1 LNASLRIS
9 YSVLRIW
16 EALRNTDTFLNS
28 FETHPTQLC
37 VKYLV
42 DHKEKNMPIPWEQR
56 FADRASRIN
65 SSAIREILKYSSAPG
80 VISFAGGLPSPDVFP
95 VEEFKQACEVVLDE
109 AGPASL
115 QYSPTEGFVP
125 LREVIAEHSASYGI
139 HTAIENIQLTSG
151 SQQALDLLGM
161 LFIDPGDYVVV
172 ENRTYLGALQAW
184 NAYGAK
190 YLTVPSDEQGMRTD
204 LLEEVLKKRPRFI
217 YVLPNFQNPSGVTLP
232 LERRQELVELADKYG
247 VPIVEDDPYGKLRY
261 FGEHI
266 PPVLVLDEQFRG
278 GNGGEYHGNVIYM
291 STFSKLLAP
300 GIRMAWVIAD
310 LEVIRKLVFAK
321 QGADLHSPTFNQ
333 MIAYEVAR
341 DGFLDEYSKTIRATY
356 KERLLVMLE
365 AMEKHFPVGVKWTK
379 PEGGMFLWVTLPE
392 GLDAQELLPKAVERK
407 VAYVPGQSFHPDGS
421 GKNTMRVNFSNAS
434 PEMIREGISR
444 LGALFREELEALAI

>member
-1 LNASLRIS
+1 MQIS
-9 YSVLRIW
+9 
-16 EALRNTDTFLNS
+16 
-28 FETHPTQLC
+28 
-37 VKYLV
+37 
-42 DHKEKNMPIPWEQR
+42 WEQR

-65 SSAIREILKYSSAPG
+65 SSVIREILKHSSSPD

-95 VEEFKQACEVVLDE
+95 VEEFKQACDVVLDE

-125 LREVIAEHSASYGI
+125 LREIIAAHSATYGI
-139 HTAIENIQLTSG
+139 QTKIENIQLTSG

-161 LFIDPGDYVVV
+161 LFIDPGDSIIV
-172 ENRTYLGALQAW
+172 ENPTYLGALQAW

-190 YLTVPSDEQGMRTD
+190 YITVPSDNHGMRTD
-204 LLEEVLKKRPRFI
+204 LLENALKKRPRFI

-261 FGEHI
+261 FGDDI
-266 PPVLVLDEQFRG
+266 PPVVVIDEQYRDS
-278 GNGGEYHGNVIYM
+278 NSDEYHSNVIYM

-310 LEVIRKLVFAK
+310 MDVIRKIVFAK

-341 DGFLDEYSKTIRATY
+341 DGFLDEYAKIIRATY

-365 AMEKHFPVGVKWTK
+365 SMEEHFPAGVKWTR

-392 GLDAQELLPKAVERK
+392 GLDSQELLPKAIERK
-407 VAYVPGQSFHPDGS
+407 VAYVPGQPFHPDGS
-421 GKNTMRVNFSNAS
+421 GANTMRVNFSNAS
-434 PEMIREGISR
+434 PTLIREGIAR
-444 LGALFREELEALAI
+444 LGRLFEEELETLAV

>member
-1 LNASLRIS
+1 MES
-9 YSVLRIW
+9 
-16 EALRNTDTFLNS
+16 
-28 FETHPTQLC
+28 
-37 VKYLV
+37 K
-42 DHKEKNMPIPWEQR
+42 KESTMPISWEQR

-65 SSAIREILKYSSAPG
+65 SSVIREILKHSSAPD

-95 VEEFKQACEVVLDE
+95 VEDFKKACEVVLSE

-125 LREVIAEHSASYGI
+125 LREVIVEHSATFGI
-139 HTAIENIQLTSG
+139 QTQVENVQLTSG

-161 LFIDPGDYVVV
+161 LFIDPGDEIVV
-172 ENRTYLGALQAW
+172 ENPTYLGALQAW

-190 YLTVPSDEQGMRTD
+190 YITIPSDEFGMRTD
-204 LLEEVLKKRPRFI
+204 LLEDALKKQPRFI

-232 LERRQELVELADKYG
+232 LERRQELVELANEYG

-261 FGEHI
+261 FGEDI
-266 PPVLVLDEQFRG
+266 PPVFVVDQQYRAKLGQPSDQ
-278 GNGGEYHGNVIYM
+278 GNVIYM

-310 LEVIRKLVFAK
+310 MEVIRKIVFAK

-333 MIAYEVAR
+333 MVAYEVAR
-341 DGFLDEYSKTIRATY
+341 DGFLDEYAGTIRATY
-356 KERLLVMLE
+356 KKRLLVMLE
-365 AMEKHFPVGVKWTK
+365 AMDEYFPEGVTWTR

-392 GLDAQELLPKAVERK
+392 GLDAQELLLKAVERK
-407 VAYVPGQSFHPDGS
+407 VAYVPGQPFHPDGS
-421 GKNTMRVNFSNAS
+421 GKNTMRVNFSNAT
-434 PEMIREGISR
+434 EKMIKEGVKR
-444 LGALFREELEALAI
+444 LGKLFREEIAAL

>member
-1 LNASLRIS
+1 M
-9 YSVLRIW
+9 
-16 EALRNTDTFLNS
+16 
-28 FETHPTQLC
+28 Q
-37 VKYLV
+37 
-42 DHKEKNMPIPWEQR
+42 IPWEHR

-65 SSAIREILKYSSAPG
+65 SSAIREILKYSSAPD

-95 VEEFKQACEVVLDE
+95 LTEFKRACEVFLDE

-115 QYSPTEGFVP
+115 QYSPTEGFAP

-139 HTAIENIQLTSG
+139 RVPIENIQLTSG

-161 LFIDPGDYVVV
+161 LFIDPGDYVAV
-172 ENRTYLGALQAW
+172 ENPSYLGALQAW
-184 NAYGAK
+184 NAYGAN
-190 YLTVPSDEQGMRTD
+190 YLTVPSDEYGMRTD
-204 LLEEVLKKRPRFI
+204 LLEDVLKQGPRFI

-232 LERRQELVELADKYG
+232 LERRQELVEIADKYG
-247 VPIVEDDPYGKLRY
+247 VPIIEDDPYGKLRY
-261 FGEHI
+261 FGENI
-266 PPVLVLDEQFRG
+266 PPVFVLDQKFRG
-278 GNGGEYHGNVIYM
+278 GNEEHVPGNVIYM

-310 LEVIRKLVFAK
+310 FDVIRKFVYTK

-341 DGFLDEYSKTIRATY
+341 DGFLHEYSKTIRATY
-356 KERLLVMLE
+356 KERLQIMLE
-365 AMEKHFPVGVKWTK
+365 SMEQHFPGGVEWTK

-392 GLDAQELLPKAVERK
+392 GFDTEELLLKAVERK
-407 VAYVPGQSFHPDGS
+407 VAYVPGRPFHPDGS

-434 PEMIREGISR
+434 PDMIREGIAR
-444 LGALFREELEALAI
+444 LGALLREELEAMAV

>member
-1 LNASLRIS
+1 M
-9 YSVLRIW
+9 
-16 EALRNTDTFLNS
+16 
-28 FETHPTQLC
+28 Q
-37 VKYLV
+37 
-42 DHKEKNMPIPWEQR
+42 IPWEQR

-65 SSAIREILKYSSAPG
+65 SSAIREILKYTSAPD

-95 VEEFKQACEVVLDE
+95 VTEFKQACEVVLDE

-139 HTAIENIQLTSG
+139 QVPIENIQLTSG

-161 LFIDPGDYVVV
+161 LFIDPGDYVAV
-172 ENRTYLGALQAW
+172 ENPSYLGALQAW

-190 YLTVPSDEQGMRTD
+190 YLTVPSDEYGMRTD
-204 LLEEVLKKRPRFI
+204 LLEDVLEQGPRFI
-217 YVLPNFQNPSGVTLP
+217 YVLPNFQNPTGVTLP
-232 LERRQELVELADKYG
+232 LDRRKELVEIADKYG

-266 PPVLVLDEQFRG
+266 PPVFVLDQQYRG
-278 GNGGEYHGNVIYM
+278 GNREHVPGNVIYM

-300 GIRMAWVIAD
+300 GIRMAWLIAD
-310 LEVIRKLVFAK
+310 FDVIRKIVYTK

-341 DGFLDEYSKTIRATY
+341 DGFLHEYSKTIRATY
-356 KERLLVMLE
+356 KERLQIMLE
-365 AMEKHFPVGVKWTK
+365 SMEKHFPDGIKWTK
-379 PEGGMFLWVTLPE
+379 PKGGMFLWVTLPE
-392 GLDAQELLPKAVERK
+392 EFDTEELLQKAVERG
-407 VAYVPGQSFHPDGS
+407 VAYVPGSPFHPDGS

-434 PEMIREGISR
+434 PDMIREGIAR
-444 LGALFREELEALAI
+444 LGALLREELEAMVV

>member
-1 LNASLRIS
+1 M
-9 YSVLRIW
+9 
-16 EALRNTDTFLNS
+16 
-28 FETHPTQLC
+28 Q
-37 VKYLV
+37 
-42 DHKEKNMPIPWEQR
+42 IPWEQR

-65 SSAIREILKYSSAPG
+65 SSAIREILKYTSAPD

-95 VEEFKQACEVVLDE
+95 VTEFKQACEVVLDE

-139 HTAIENIQLTSG
+139 QVPIENIQLTSG

-161 LFIDPGDYVVV
+161 LFIDPGDYVAV
-172 ENRTYLGALQAW
+172 ENPSYLGALQAW

-190 YLTVPSDEQGMRTD
+190 YLTVPSDEYGMRTD
-204 LLEEVLKKRPRFI
+204 LLEDVLEQGPRFI
-217 YVLPNFQNPSGVTLP
+217 YVLPNFQNPTGVTLP
-232 LERRQELVELADKYG
+232 LDRRKELVEIADKYG

-266 PPVLVLDEQFRG
+266 PPVFVLDQQYRG
-278 GNGGEYHGNVIYM
+278 GNREHVPGNVIYM

-300 GIRMAWVIAD
+300 GIRMAWLIAD
-310 LEVIRKLVFAK
+310 FDVIRKIVYTK

-341 DGFLDEYSKTIRATY
+341 DGFLHEYSKTIRATY
-356 KERLLVMLE
+356 KERLQIMLE
-365 AMEKHFPVGVKWTK
+365 SMEKHFPDEIKWTK
-379 PEGGMFLWVTLPE
+379 PKGGMFLWVTLPE
-392 GLDAQELLPKAVERK
+392 EFDTEELLQKAVERG
-407 VAYVPGQSFHPDGS
+407 VAYVPGSPFHPDGS

-434 PEMIREGISR
+434 PDMIREGIAR
-444 LGALFREELEALAI
+444 LGALLREELEAMVV

>member
-1 LNASLRIS
+1 M
-9 YSVLRIW
+9 
-16 EALRNTDTFLNS
+16 
-28 FETHPTQLC
+28 PT
-37 VKYLV
+37 Y
-42 DHKEKNMPIPWEQR
+42 WEQR

-65 SSAIREILKYSSAPG
+65 SSAIREILKYSSAPD

-95 VEEFKQACEVVLDE
+95 VPEFKQACQVVLDE

-115 QYSPTEGFVP
+115 QYSPTEGFIP

-139 HTAIENIQLTSG
+139 HVPIENIQLTSG

-161 LFIDPGDYVVV
+161 LFIDPGDNVAV
-172 ENRTYLGALQAW
+172 ENPTYLGALQAW
-184 NAYGAK
+184 NAYGAQ
-190 YLTVPSDEQGMRTD
+190 YLTVPSDDQGMRTD
-204 LLEEVLKKRPRFI
+204 LLEDVLKQGPRFI
-217 YVLPNFQNPSGVTLP
+217 YVLPNFQNPSGVTMS
-232 LERRQELVELADKYG
+232 LERRQELVEIADKYG

-266 PPVLVLDEQFRG
+266 PPVYVLDQQYRG
-278 GNGGEYHGNVIYM
+278 GNGEDVQGNVIYM

-300 GIRMAWVIAD
+300 GIRMAWVIAEFD
-310 LEVIRKLVFAK
+310 VIRKLVFAK

-341 DGFLDEYSKTIRATY
+341 DGFLHEYSKTIRATY
-356 KERLLVMLE
+356 KERLLVMLQ
-365 AMEKHFPVGVKWTK
+365 AMEQHFPEEVKWTK

-392 GLDAQELLPKAVERK
+392 GLDTEALLLKAVERK
-407 VAYVPGQSFHPDGS
+407 VAYVPGRPFHPGGS

-434 PEMIREGISR
+434 PEMIREGIAR
-444 LGALFREELEALAI
+444 LGALLREELAAMLV